1 MGAGK
6 VRSMSNVERGL
17 IALLLIAVTV
27 VGSHIWGWHRGYAAS
42 EVVWLAKEAQWTAE
56 KARIVAEADAQA
68 QKLRAEG
75 STLAAALEKARSEV
89 RIEYVEVIREIGKR
103 TSSVRRAVDADLAG
117 LLNSLSGIR
126 ETTTRVDPAGVVET
140 RTETAT
146 DSGRPASAG
155 VSERALAEW
164 IANAV
169 KSHEE
174 CRQQANSL
182 IEYAKVCSR

>member
-1 MGAGK
+1 
-6 VRSMSNVERGL
+6 MSSIERAAL
-17 IALLLIAVTV
+17 IVVVVLAAL

-42 EVVWLAKEAQWTAE
+42 EAVWLAKEAEWNAE
-56 KARIVAEADAQA
+56 KARIIAEAEAAA

-75 STLAAALEKARSEV
+75 ATLAAALEKARAEV
-89 RIEYVEVIREIGKR
+89 RVEYVETVREIGKR
-103 TSSVRRAVDADLAG
+103 TSSVRRALDADLAG
-117 LLNSLSGIR
+117 LLNSLTGIR
-126 ETTTRVDPAGVVET
+126 ETTTRVGPSGAVET
-140 RTETAT
+140 RTETST

-155 VSERALAEW
+155 VSERGLAEW

-182 IEYAKVCSR
+182 IEYVKACTQ